1 MQTATHPA
9 EFTPPADLSR
19 DWTEI
24 VRDTASD
31 QRETI
36 TRIRRAKAL
45 LAIIEQW
52 GDTAFD
58 DITSEIERGVID
70 PAECA
75 LREALRSTAF
85 TASDDACEHEIEGRV
100 HETSIVTIMRAWPYR
115 RPSPVNFLVAADFAK
130 VWHAE
135 VLTGLPLVP
144 ETVANKGSAQ

>member
-1 MQTATHPA
+1 MHTATHQP
-9 EFTPPADLSR
+9 EFTPPADMAR
-19 DWTEI
+19 DWAEI
-24 VRDTASD
+24 VRDAASD

-58 DITSEIERGVID
+58 DITAELSNRVIG
-70 PAECA
+70 PAEEA

-85 TASDDACEHEIEGRV
+85 AASDDACEHEIEDRV
-100 HETSIVTIMRAWPYR
+100 HETSTVEIIRAWPYR
-115 RPSPVNFLVAADFAK
+115 RPLPLNFLVAADFAK

-135 VLTGLPLVP
+135 VLTGLPL
-144 ETVANKGSAQ
+144 SAEVEERKA

>member
-1 MQTATHPA
+1 MHTAIHPA
-9 EFTPPADLSR
+9 EFTPPANMSR
-19 DWTEI
+19 EWTEI

-58 DITSEIERGVID
+58 DITAELSNRVID
-70 PAECA
+70 PAEEA

-85 TASDDACEHEIEGRV
+85 TASDDACEHEIEDRV
-100 HETSIVTIMRAWPYR
+100 HETSMVEIMRAWPYR
-115 RPSPVNFLVAADFAK
+115 RPSPLNFLVAADFAK
-130 VWHAE
+130 VWNAE
-135 VLTGLPLVP
+135 VLTGLPLLP
-144 ETVANKGSAQ
+144 EVEERKA

>member
-1 MQTATHPA
+1 MQAATAIHQP
-9 EFTPPADLSR
+9 EFTPPANMSR
-19 DWTEI
+19 DWAEI

-58 DITSEIERGVID
+58 DITAELSNRVIE
-70 PAECA
+70 PAEDD
-75 LREALRSTAF
+75 LHEALRDHAIA
-85 TASDDACEHEIEGRV
+85 ASDDACEHEIDDRV
-100 HETSIVTIMRAWPYR
+100 HETPTVEIMRAWPYR

-135 VLTGLPLVP
+135 VLTGLPL
-144 ETVANKGSAQ
+144 SAEVEECKA

>member
-1 MQTATHPA
+1 MHTATHQP

-19 DWTEI
+19 EWDEI
-24 VRDTASD
+24 VSTTASD

-58 DITSEIERGVID
+58 DITAELSNRVIE
-70 PAECA
+70 PAEEA

-85 TASDDACEHEIEGRV
+85 TASDDACEHEIEDRV
-100 HETSIVTIMRAWPYR
+100 HETPTVEILRAWTYR
-115 RPSPVNFLVAADFAK
+115 RPLPLNFLVAADFAR

-135 VLTGLPLVP
+135 VLTGLPLSAEV
-144 ETVANKGSAQ
+144 EERVA

>member
-1 MQTATHPA
+1 MQTATHQA

-19 DWTEI
+19 DWAEI

-31 QRETI
+31 GRETI

-45 LAIIEQW
+45 IDIIEQW

-58 DITSEIERGVID
+58 DITAELSNRVIG
-70 PAECA
+70 PAEDE
-75 LREALRSTAF
+75 LLEALRGHAF
-85 TASDDACEHEIEGRV
+85 AASDDACEHEIEDRV
-100 HETSIVTIMRAWPYR
+100 QETTIVTIMRAWPYR

-135 VLTGLPLVP
+135 VLTGLPLVA
-144 ETVANKGSAQ
+144 EVEERVA

>member
-1 MQTATHPA
+1 MQTATHQA
-9 EFTPPADLSR
+9 EFTPPADLSH

-31 QRETI
+31 ERENI

-58 DITSEIERGVID
+58 DITAELHNRVIQ
-70 PAECA
+70 PAE
-75 LREALRSTAF
+75 EALRKALRDHAVA
-85 TASDDACEHEIEGRV
+85 ASDDACEHEIEGRV
-100 HETSIVTIMRAWPYR
+100 HETSTIEIMRAWTYR
-115 RPSPVNFLVAADFAK
+115 RPSPLNFLVAADFAK

-135 VLTGLPLVP
+135 VLTGLPLAP
-144 ETVANKGSAQ
+144 ETVASKGSAQ

>member
-1 MQTATHPA
+1 MHTATHQP

-52 GDTAFD
+52 GDREFD
-58 DITSEIERGVID
+58 DIAAELHNCVIQ
-70 PAECA
+70 PAEDA
-75 LREALRSTAF
+75 LREALHSNAVA
-85 TASDDACEHEIEGRV
+85 ASDDACEHEIDDRV
-100 HETSIVTIMRAWPYR
+100 HETKTVEIMRAWPYR
-115 RPSPVNFLVAADFAK
+115 RPSPLNFLVAGDYAK
-130 VWHAE
+130 VWNAE
-135 VLTGLPLVP
+135 VLTGLPLLP
-144 ETVANKGSAQ
+144 EVEERKA

>member
-1 MQTATHPA
+1 MHAATHQP

-24 VRDTASD
+24 VRETASEGRD
-31 QRETI
+31 TI

-58 DITSEIERGVID
+58 DITAELSNRVIG
-70 PAECA
+70 PAEDA
-75 LREALRSTAF
+75 LLEALRSGAF
-85 TASDDACEHEIEGRV
+85 AASDDACEHEIEDRV
-100 HETSIVTIMRAWPYR
+100 HETPTVEIMRAWPYR
-115 RPSPVNFLVAADFAK
+115 RPSPLNFLVAADFAK

-135 VLTGLPLVP
+135 VLTGLPLVA
-144 ETVANKGSAQ
+144 EVEERAA

>member
-1 MQTATHPA
+1 MQTATHQP
-9 EFTPPADLSR
+9 EFTPPADLEH

-52 GDTAFD
+52 GDAAFD
-58 DITSEIERGVID
+58 DITAELSNRVID
-70 PAECA
+70 PAEDA

-85 TASDDACEHEIEGRV
+85 CASDDACEHEIEDRV
-100 HETSIVTIMRAWPYR
+100 HETSIVEIMRAWSYR
-115 RPSPVNFLVAADFAK
+115 RPSPLNFLVAADFAK

-135 VLTGLPLVP
+135 VLTGLPLVA
-144 ETVANKGSAQ
+144 EVEERKA

>member
-1 MQTATHPA
+1 MQTTTHQA
-9 EFTPPADLSR
+9 EFTPPADLSH

-31 QRETI
+31 QRENI

-58 DITSEIERGVID
+58 DITSEISDRVIG
-70 PAECA
+70 PAEEA

-85 TASDDACEHEIEGRV
+85 CASDDDCEHEIEDRV

-115 RPSPVNFLVAADFAK
+115 RPSPLNFLVAADFAK

-135 VLTGLPLVP
+135 VLTGLPLVA
-144 ETVANKGSAQ
+144 EIEERKA